1 VSDSTGTSD
10 IVHCALH
17 MQGKGVVTRGQT
29 GSAAVGTL
37 ANGQL
42 YALLLSPDADSRDH
56 SDDDAAALGSTSSS
70 SSSGSAAS
78 AAAVHVLPDRSS
90 SSSSSKRSARGDKG
104 LPTPPRTASQTLL
117 PPGESA
123 HGLYHHHHHHHHHH
137 SVRDSSRLSFGHSSS
152 SSSAGAHS
160 SGEDGS
166 SSGVSSSGS
175 AAVVSV
181 PGRASSPAAAA
192 AAHKCFVGHPE
203 FPRCLEGVHTLL
215 GADVDMRSVGGLAG
229 EWQSA
234 SPWGH
239 NTGSSSGS
247 RPGLRIS
254 DSSYNSR
261 LPPLP
266 AHDSLLEEHAGGRW
280 LRSVLGLGPSSGSSS
295 AKQQRRQRL
304 LYAWLYNF
312 WVLLSVGIA
321 AVAVLVALD
330 GRRAARLFRLI
341 GLIEHSRDALSG
353 TTSSSSTHNA
363 DVLARA
369 AAAAASGAEGA
380 NHSSVSNGSAAVV
393 TVPERDE
400 HGMLRVGCLT
410 VSDTV
415 LGYGSSGTVVY
426 RGLLEG
432 RPVAVKR
439 MLKDFHARADREIA
453 LLIESDGHP
462 HVVRYFVREEAG
474 EFVYLALQLCQLSLH
489 SGVAQ
494 VQSAVAAAAAT
505 AASSADSGD
514 GTAAGS
520 SSSSGSGAAG
530 GLSAPH
536 ELRDALLQI
545 ARGVQHLHSLRIV
558 HRDLKVTLLTLTVS
572 TLQHS

>member
-1 VSDSTGTSD
+1 VSYCTDTFLLL
-10 IVHCALH
+10 HCALH
-17 MQGKGVVTRGQT
+17 LQGKGVVTRGQT

-56 SDDDAAALGSTSSS
+56 SDDDTAALGSTSSS
-70 SSSGSAAS
+70 SSANANSG

-90 SSSSSKRSARGDKG
+90 SSSSSKRSARSDKG

-137 SVRDSSRLSFGHSSS
+137 HSVRDSSRLSFGHSSS
-152 SSSAGAHS
+152 SSSSAAAAGAHS

-166 SSGVSSSGS
+166 SGATSSGSSS

-181 PGRASSPAAAA
+181 PGRSSSPAAAA

-239 NTGSSSGS
+239 QTGSSSSGS

-280 LRSVLGLGPSSGSSS
+280 LRSVLGLGPSGGSSS
-295 AKQQRRQRL
+295 AKQQHRQRL

-321 AVAVLVALD
+321 AVAVLIVLD

-341 GLIEHSRDALSG
+341 GLIEQSRDALSG

-380 NHSSVSNGSAAVV
+380 NHSSASNGSAVV
-393 TVPERDE
+393 ATVPERDE

-494 VQSAVAAAAAT
+494 VQRAVAAAAA
-505 AASSADSGD
+505 SADGD
-514 GTAAGS
+514 GTAAC

-558 HRDLKVTLLTLTVS
+558 HRDLKVRPLTTCI
-572 TLQHS
+572 LQ